1 MEETGEKVSEG
12 LTCTCYCSTVPN
24 CESHCESFPA
34 RKVALQR
41 GVLERSLI
49 KGVAD
54 VEYR

>member
-1 MEETGEKVSEG
+1 MHV
-12 LTCTCYCSTVPN
+12 LLLDCAQQAAR
-24 CESHCESFPA
+24 SHCESFPA